1 MDSTMQNAFKAGRAA
16 GRRALSRMRNDSS
29 TAASAGQRSML
40 KLTFAF
46 SFRDA
51 ALRTGEIAATAAEN
65 RPPVREDGATHS

>member
-1 MDSTMQNAFKAGRAA
+1 M
-16 GRRALSRMRNDSS
+16 SRMRNVSN
-29 TAASAGQRSML
+29 M
-40 KLTFAF
+40 TFAF